1 LHAFGEDLDV
11 EFPVLDILEVTCMAA
26 KSMCRNQIR
35 KVEETPVLYIL
46 GSDVL
51 RVFLNAQNN
60 PCHNVWCF
68 HRHGRAQDQGFFV
81 LENLGFLPLTQMG
94 ATLVQSSGIK
104 SWCGAL

>member
-35 KVEETPVLYIL
+35 KVEETTHVTMC
-46 GSDVL
+46 G
-51 RVFLNAQNN
+51 VFIGT
-60 PCHNVWCF
+60 V
-68 HRHGRAQDQGFFV
+68 GRKIKDFFV
-81 LENLGFLPLTQMG
+81 LEKLGFLPLTQMG
-94 ATLVQSSGIK
+94 ATLVQSGIE